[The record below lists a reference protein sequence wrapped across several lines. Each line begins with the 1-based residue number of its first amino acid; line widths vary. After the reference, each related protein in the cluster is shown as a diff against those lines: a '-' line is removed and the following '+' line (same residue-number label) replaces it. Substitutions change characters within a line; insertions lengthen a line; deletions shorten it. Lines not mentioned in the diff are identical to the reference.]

1 MYQPYMYFSTALG
14 DENSIDS
21 AMIFNGISAD
31 DEGTGM
37 TLYKED
43 EISLNAALGKK

>member
-21 AMIFNGISAD
+21 AIIFNGISAD